1 MNAQEKAQSIID
13 NLLQQADNDPDFKAW
28 QEAHPERHAEIEAM
42 SKEEVI
48 QEILSSLEKLGLI
61 APETQPEPQK
71 DDAAEAMPD
80 FDSLTPEQQ
89 EAAELMLAGF
99 DKALEEIAE
108 GDYSEAADLITGAY
122 RAERASRLHFMA
134 MGYAAGVCHG
144 MRAGSCSTD
153 AEEA

>member
-1 MNAQEKAQSIID
+1 MNAKEQAQTIID
-13 NLLQQADNDPDFKAW
+13 DLLQKAEAAAKTEDFKTW
-28 QEAHPERHAEIEAM
+28 QAAHPEREAELAAM
-42 SKEEVI
+42 TREEKT
-48 QEILSSLEKLGLI
+48 QEIIRLLEELGI
-61 APETQPEPQK
+61 IPPEPQK

-80 FDSLTPEQQ
+80 FDNLTPEQQ
-89 EAAELMLAGF
+89 EAASLILAGF

-144 MRAGSCSTD
+144 MRAGSCST
-153 AEEA
+153 ETENT

>member
-28 QEAHPERHAEIEAM
+28 QEAHPEREAEFAAM
-42 SKEEVI
+42 THEEKVN
-48 QEILSSLEKLGLI
+48 EIIRLLDKLGLI

>member
-42 SKEEVI
+42 SREEVI

-89 EAAELMLAGF
+89 EAASLMLAGF
-99 DKALEEIAE
+99 DKALDEIPE
-108 GDYSEAADLITGAY
+108 GVYSDVADSIARLYEAAKG
-122 RAERASRLHFMA
+122 SPLHTMIL
-134 MGYAAGVCHG
+134 GYVAGVCHG
-144 MRAGSCSTD
+144 MKIASCSTD
-153 AEEA
+153 AENT

>member
-28 QEAHPERHAEIEAM
+28 QEAHPEREAEFAAM
-42 SKEEVI
+42 THEEKVN
-48 QEILSSLEKLGLI
+48 EIIRLLDKLGLI

-89 EAAELMLAGF
+89 EAASLMLAGF
-99 DKALEEIAE
+99 DKALEEIPE
-108 GDYSEAADLITGAY
+108 GDYSEAADLIASMYGA
-122 RAERASRLHFMA
+122 AKGSLLHAMA

>member
-1 MNAQEKAQSIID
+1 MNAQEKAQSSID

-28 QEAHPERHAEIEAM
+28 QEAHPEREAEFAAM
-42 SKEEVI
+42 THEEKVN
-48 QEILSSLEKLGLI
+48 EIIRLLDKLGLI
-61 APETQPEPQK
+61 APETQPEPQTET
-71 DDAAEAMPD
+71 AEAMPD

-108 GDYSEAADLITGAY
+108 GDYSEAADLITEAY